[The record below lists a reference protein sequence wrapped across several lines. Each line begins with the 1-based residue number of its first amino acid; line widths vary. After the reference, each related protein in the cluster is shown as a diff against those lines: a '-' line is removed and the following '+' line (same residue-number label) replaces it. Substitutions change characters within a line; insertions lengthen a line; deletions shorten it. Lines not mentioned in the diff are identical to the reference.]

1 MTVAKSM
8 VVKHLFS
15 LMKTMD
21 NDDGKTMNLVLAEV
35 FADPLRYSEK
45 FSRIDKELADTD
57 EDDAAKAE
65 PPAVDGACESPLASL
80 CKGLSKA
87 GHFAGELLLDLY
99 GGELDANLKN
109 LAGET
114 FIQSVLGLGT
124 SETLGPLGLKLREF
138 ASPVSTLAVS
148 DSCGAPALSLRCLAR
163 IGSEPGGVSPDEKKE
178 DIMRERQQLWVKA
191 QNQRKRFCRY
201 VVRTNKQRRRVWMQW

>member
-1 MTVAKSM
+1 MGKKTAGWIAMTVAKSM

-45 FSRIDKELADTD
+45 ISRIDKELSDTD

-65 PPAVDGACESPLASL
+65 PPAVEGACESPLASL

-87 GHFAGELLLDLY
+87 GQFAGELLLDLY
-99 GGELDANLKN
+99 GGEFDVNLKN

-114 FIQSVLGLGT
+114 SIQSVLGLGT
-124 SETLGPLGLKLREF
+124 SEAMGPLGLKLREF
-138 ASPVSTLAVS
+138 MRLASPVSTLAVS
-148 DSCGAPALSLRCLAR
+148 DNCGAPALSLRCLAR
-163 IGSEPGGVSPDEKKE
+163 IGSEPGGVSPDGVSP
-178 DIMRERQQLWVKA
+178 DGAGDQPQQHGGSSA
-191 QNQRKRFCRY
+191 
-201 VVRTNKQRRRVWMQW
+201 RRRRRRAG

>member
-21 NDDGKTMNLVLAEV
+21 SDDGAKMNLVLAEV
-35 FADPLRYSEK
+35 FADPLRISETC
-45 FSRIDKELADTD
+45 SRIDKELADTD

-65 PPAVDGACESPLASL
+65 PPAVEGACESPLASL

-99 GGELDANLKN
+99 GGEFDVNLKN

-114 FIQSVLGLGT
+114 LIQSILGLGT
-124 SETLGPLGLKLREF
+124 SDTLGALGPKLREF
-138 ASPVSTLAVS
+138 MRLASPVSTLAVS

-163 IGSEPGGVSPDEKKE
+163 IGSEPGGVSPDGLKD
-178 DIMRERQQLWVKA
+178 DIVRERHQLWVEA
-191 QNQRKRFCRY
+191 QHQRKRSVSY
-201 VVRTNKQRRRVWMQW
+201 TPDAADE

>member
-21 NDDGKTMNLVLAEV
+21 NDDGKTMNLVLVEV

-99 GGELDANLKN
+99 GGEFDVTLKT

-114 FIQSVLGLGT
+114 LIQSILGLGT
-124 SETLGPLGLKLREF
+124 SDTLGALGPKLREF
-138 ASPVSTLAVS
+138 MRLASPVLKLAVS
-148 DSCGAPALSLRCLAR
+148 DSSGAPALSMRCLAR
-163 IGSEPGGVSPDEKKE
+163 IGSEPGGVSPEEKKE

-201 VVRTNKQRRRVWMQW
+201 VVCNT